1 MKAIAW
7 LECLQRRQVTC
18 RMVVLTCG
26 MLLVLGICV
35 AQDSTP
41 HTVTGIVTTADGS
54 RVEGACV
61 SALPTESNAG
71 NSTCTN
77 TDQEGRFKLMLRPG
91 KYQLRAKDET
101 AGYPDPMFLLSA
113 DPTAR
118 FPEIVV
124 GASDVSGVRVVL
136 GLRGGILEGE
146 VRDSSSG
153 LPISGAKLTI
163 TDLHNPAAYV
173 EVFSNKDGR
182 FQFTVPG
189 RPLTVSAT
197 ARGYKPAEV
206 REFTV
211 SAGQHCTVDIN
222 LEKS

>member
-1 MKAIAW
+1 MRAIAGVEFQQSR
-7 LECLQRRQVTC
+7 LIRYRVF
-18 RMVVLTCG
+18 VLTCG
-26 MLLVLGICV
+26 VLLILGPSV
-35 AQDSTP
+35 AQDSAA
-41 HTVTGIVTTADGS
+41 HTVTGIVTSADGS

-71 NSTCTN
+71 NSTCIN
-77 TDQEGRFKLMLRPG
+77 TDQEGRFKLTLRPG
-91 KYQLRAKDET
+91 KYQLRAKDES

-124 GASDVSGVRVVL
+124 GESDVSGVKVVL
-136 GLRGGILEGE
+136 GLKGGILEGE

-163 TDLHNPAAYV
+163 ADLNNPAAYV

-189 RPLTVSAT
+189 RPVSVSAT

-206 REFTV
+206 QEFTV
-211 SAGQHCTVDIN
+211 SAGQHRTLDIS